1 MEDDKNNKITY
12 TLKICFNPET
22 DEIEYIAEGMDDDD
36 FNFTPITP
44 NYIDKD
50 YTTFITS
57 EDMQTIKLVYDI
69 EEN

>member
-1 MEDDKNNKITY
+1 MEDDKNNKIIY
-12 TLKICFNPET
+12 TLRICYNPDN
-22 DEIEYIAEGMDDDD
+22 DEIEYIAEGFDNDID
-36 FNFTPITP
+36 FTPITP

>member
-1 MEDDKNNKITY
+1 MEDDKNNKVTY

-50 YTTFITS
+50 YTSFITS
-57 EDMQTIKLVYDI
+57 EDMETIKAVYNI
-69 EEN
+69 EES